1 MGGAF
6 YRCRCDKVGGL
17 ISSLAYTYIQR
28 RGLDKQIVLCSG
40 VGPTWDGVAM
50 GWVLNRCPPVVTER
64 WAAEE
69 SDNFGLLFTYLFIFI
84 CLLGDLSAQVLH
96 GSCIYIILNIIIYF
110 I

>member
-1 MGGAF
+1 MFLGVIWCGAHMG
-6 YRCRCDKVGGL
+6 RGGE
-17 ISSLAYTYIQR
+17 
-28 RGLDKQIVLCSG
+28 G
-40 VGPTWDGVAM
+40 
-50 GWVLNRCPPVVTER
+50 GWFLNRCPPVVTER

-110 I
+110 LSDILKA